1 MLDIGYHTIL
11 EVKMKS
17 KLKLYLTLFWEM
29 FRLSAFTFGGG
40 YVIVPLMKRSFVDKL
55 GLLTEKEM
63 LDYTAVA
70 QSAPGAVA
78 INTSILVGMKI
89 GGVAGAAV
97 TLIATILPPL
107 IIISVVALIYEL
119 VIGNAIVMA
128 VLRGMRAGVCA
139 VIADAVISMIAT
151 VAKEFKKNSPLQ
163 YIRIAIMPVC
173 FVASFVFKVN
183 AALIVLAGAIIG
195 IIVAIVTRKAGDAK

>member
-1 MLDIGYHTIL
+1 
-11 EVKMKS
+11 MKS
-17 KLKLYLTLFWEM
+17 KLKLYLVLFWEM

-55 GLLTEKEM
+55 GMLTEKEM

-89 GGVAGAAV
+89 GGVVGAAV
-97 TLIATILPPL
+97 TLFATILPPL
-107 IIISVVALIYEL
+107 IIISVIALIYEL
-119 VIGNAIVMA
+119 VIGNVIVMA

-151 VAKEFKKNSPLQ
+151 VTKEFKKNSPIQWLRV
-163 YIRIAIMPVC
+163 IIMPIT
-173 FVASFVFKVN
+173 FAAAFIFKIN
-183 AALIVLAGAIIG
+183 AALIVLAGAVVG
-195 IIVAIVTRKAGDAK
+195 IIVAIVTRKAGETK

>member
-1 MLDIGYHTIL
+1 
-11 EVKMKS
+11 MKS
-17 KLKLYLTLFWEM
+17 RLKLYLVLFWEM

-40 YVIVPLMKRSFVDKL
+40 YVIVPLMKRSFVEKL
-55 GLLTEKEM
+55 GMLSEKEM

-89 GGVAGAAV
+89 GGVIGAAV
-97 TLIATILPPL
+97 TLFATILPPL
-107 IIISVVALIYEL
+107 IIISVIALIYEL

-139 VIADAVISMIAT
+139 VIADAVISMIGT
-151 VAKEFKKNSPLQ
+151 VTGEFKKNSPVQWL
-163 YIRIAIMPVC
+163 RIVIMPL
-173 FVASFVFKVN
+173 SFAAAFILKVN
-183 AALIVLAGAIIG
+183 AALIVLAGALAG
-195 IIVAIVTRKAGDAK
+195 IAVAVCTRKARETK

>member
-1 MLDIGYHTIL
+1 
-11 EVKMKS
+11 MKS

-29 FRLSAFTFGGG
+29 FRLSAISFGGG

-55 GLLTEKEM
+55 GLMSEKEM

-78 INTSILVGMKI
+78 INTSILVGMRL
-89 GGVAGAAV
+89 GGVIGAAI

-107 IIISVVALIYEL
+107 IIISVVALIYKL
-119 VIGNAIVMA
+119 VIGNAIVLA
-128 VLRGMRAGVCA
+128 VLRGMRAGICA

-151 VAKEFKKNSPLQ
+151 VTKDFSKASPLAWLRV
-163 YIRIAIMPVC
+163 IIIP
-173 FVASFVFKVN
+173 ASFIAAFVLKIN
-183 AALIVLAGAIIG
+183 AALIVLAGAVIG
-195 IIVAIVTRKAGDAK
+195 IITAIVTRKAGGAK

>member
-1 MLDIGYHTIL
+1 
-11 EVKMKS
+11 MKS
-17 KLKLYLTLFWEM
+17 KLKLYLTLFIEM

-55 GLLTEKEM
+55 GLLSEKEM

-89 GGVAGAAV
+89 GGVLGAAV
-97 TLIATILPPL
+97 TLFATILPPL
-107 IIISVVALIYEL
+107 IIISVIALIYEL
-119 VIGNAIVMA
+119 VIGNAIVLA
-128 VLRGMRAGVCA
+128 VLRGMRAGICA

-151 VAKEFKKNSPLQ
+151 VTKDFRKNSPLAWL
-163 YIRIAIMPVC
+163 RIAIMPVA
-173 FVASFVFKVN
+173 FVAAFVLKVN
-183 AALIVLAGAIIG
+183 AALIVLAGAVIG
-195 IIVAIVTRKAGDAK
+195 IAAALIGRRAGDAK

>member
-1 MLDIGYHTIL
+1 
-11 EVKMKS
+11 MKS

-55 GLLTEKEM
+55 GLMSEKEM

-78 INTSILVGMKI
+78 INTSILVGMRL
-89 GGVAGAAV
+89 GGVIGAAI

-107 IIISVVALIYEL
+107 IIISVVALIYKL
-119 VIGNAIVMA
+119 VIGNAIVLA
-128 VLRGMRAGVCA
+128 VLRGMRAGICA

-151 VAKEFKKNSPLQ
+151 VTKDFSKASPLAWLRV
-163 YIRIAIMPVC
+163 IIIP
-173 FVASFVFKVN
+173 ASFIAAFVLKIN
-183 AALIVLAGAIIG
+183 AALIVLAGAVIG
-195 IIVAIVTRKAGDAK
+195 IITAIVTRKAGGAK

>member
-1 MLDIGYHTIL
+1 
-11 EVKMKS
+11 MKS
-17 KLKLYLTLFWEM
+17 KLKLYLTLFIEM

-55 GLLTEKEM
+55 GLMSEKEM

-78 INTSILVGMKI
+78 INTSILVGMRL
-89 GGVAGAAV
+89 GGIPGAAI

-107 IIISVVALIYEL
+107 IIISIVALIYKL
-119 VIGNAIVMA
+119 VIGNAIVLA
-128 VLRGMRAGVCA
+128 VLRGMRAGICA

-151 VAKEFKKNSPLQ
+151 VTKDFSKTSPLAWLRV
-163 YIRIAIMPVC
+163 IIIPVSFIAAFMLKI
-173 FVASFVFKVN
+173 N
-183 AALIVLAGAIIG
+183 AALIVLAGAILG
-195 IIVAIVTRKAGDAK
+195 IITAIVTRKAGGAK

>member
-1 MLDIGYHTIL
+1 MN
-11 EVKMKS
+11 S
-17 KLKLYLTLFWEM
+17 KLKLYLRIFWEM

-78 INTSILVGMKI
+78 INTAILVGMKI

-107 IIISVVALIYEL
+107 IIISVIAVIYEL
-119 VIGNAIVMA
+119 VIGNVIVMG

-139 VIADAVISMIAT
+139 VIADAVVSMIAT
-151 VAKEFKKNSPLQ
+151 VTKDFRKNSPL
-163 YIRIAIMPVC
+163 RWFRLAIIP
-173 FVASFVFKVN
+173 ASFASAFIFKVN
-183 AALIVLAGAIIG
+183 AALIVLAGAVMG
-195 IIVAIVTRKAGDAK
+195 IIVAVVTRKEGKEK

>member
-1 MLDIGYHTIL
+1 
-11 EVKMKS
+11 MKS

-55 GLLTEKEM
+55 GLMTEKEM

-78 INTSILVGMKI
+78 INTSILVGMRL
-89 GGVAGAAV
+89 GGVPGAAI
-97 TLIATILPPL
+97 TLFATILPPL
-107 IIISVVALIYEL
+107 IIISVIALIYEL
-119 VIGNAIVMA
+119 VIGNAIVLA
-128 VLRGMRAGVCA
+128 VLRGMRAGICA
-139 VIADAVISMIAT
+139 VIADTVISMIAT
-151 VAKEFKKNSPLQ
+151 VTKDFRKNSPLQ
-163 YIRIAIMPVC
+163 WLRLIIIP
-173 FVASFVFKVN
+173 ASFIAAYLLKVN

-195 IIVAIVTRKAGDAK
+195 VVTALAARKAGASK

>member
-1 MLDIGYHTIL
+1 MIL
-11 EVKMKS
+11 VMKS

-55 GLLTEKEM
+55 GLMTEKEM

-78 INTSILVGMKI
+78 INTSILVGMRL
-89 GGVAGAAV
+89 GGVFGAAT

-107 IIISVVALIYEL
+107 IIISVIALIYEL
-119 VIGNAIVMA
+119 VIGNAIVLA
-128 VLRGMRAGVCA
+128 VLRGMRAGICA
-139 VIADAVISMIAT
+139 VIADAVMSMIAT
-151 VAKEFKKNSPLQ
+151 VTKDFSKTSPLAWLRV
-163 YIRIAIMPVC
+163 IIIPVSFAAAFIFRI
-173 FVASFVFKVN
+173 N
-183 AALIVLAGAIIG
+183 AALIVLAGAVIG
-195 IIVAIVTRKAGDAK
+195 IATALIQRKAGAGK

>member
-1 MLDIGYHTIL
+1 
-11 EVKMKS
+11 MKS

-55 GLLTEKEM
+55 GLMTEKEM

-78 INTSILVGMKI
+78 INTSILVGMRL
-89 GGVAGAAV
+89 GGVPGAAI
-97 TLIATILPPL
+97 TLFATILPPL
-107 IIISVVALIYEL
+107 IIISVIALIYEL
-119 VIGNAIVMA
+119 VIGNAIVLA
-128 VLRGMRAGVCA
+128 VLRGMRAGICA

-151 VAKEFKKNSPLQ
+151 VTKDFRKNSPLQ
-163 YIRIAIMPVC
+163 WLRLIIIP
-173 FVASFVFKVN
+173 ASFIAAYLLKVN

-195 IIVAIVTRKAGDAK
+195 VVTALAARKAGASK

>member
-1 MLDIGYHTIL
+1 
-11 EVKMKS
+11 MKS

-55 GLLTEKEM
+55 GLISEKEM

-78 INTSILVGMKI
+78 INTSILVGMKL
-89 GGVAGAAV
+89 GGVLGAAI

-107 IIISVVALIYEL
+107 IIISVVALIYKL
-119 VIGNAIVMA
+119 VIGNAIVLA
-128 VLRGMRAGVCA
+128 VLRGMRAGICA

-151 VAKEFKKNSPLQ
+151 VTKDFSKTSPLAWLRML
-163 YIRIAIMPVC
+163 IIPISFIAA
-173 FVASFVFKVN
+173 FVLKIN
-183 AALIVLAGAIIG
+183 AALIVLAGAILG
-195 IIVAIVTRKAGDAK
+195 IITAIIARKAGRAK

>member
-1 MLDIGYHTIL
+1 
-11 EVKMKS
+11 MKS
-17 KLKLYLTLFWEM
+17 KLKLYLTIFWEM

-78 INTSILVGMKI
+78 INTAILVGMKI

-97 TLIATILPPL
+97 TLFATILPPL
-107 IIISVVALIYEL
+107 IIISVVALIYNL

-139 VIADAVISMIAT
+139 VIADAVLSMIAT
-151 VAKEFKKNSPLQ
+151 VTKDFKKNSPLAWL
-163 YIRIAIMPVC
+163 RIAIIPISFTAA
-173 FVASFVFKVN
+173 FVLKVN
-183 AALIVLAGAIIG
+183 AALIVLAGAILG
-195 IIVAIVTRKAGDAK
+195 ITVAVCSRKAGSKQ

>member
-1 MLDIGYHTIL
+1 
-11 EVKMKS
+11 MKS

-55 GLLTEKEM
+55 GLMTEKEM

-78 INTSILVGMKI
+78 INTSILVGMRL
-89 GGVAGAAV
+89 GGVFGAAT

-107 IIISVVALIYEL
+107 IIISVIALIYEL
-119 VIGNAIVMA
+119 VIGNAIVLA
-128 VLRGMRAGVCA
+128 VLRGMRAGICA
-139 VIADAVISMIAT
+139 VIADAVMSMIAT
-151 VAKEFKKNSPLQ
+151 VTKDFSKTSPLAWLRV
-163 YIRIAIMPVC
+163 IIIPVSFAAAFIFRI
-173 FVASFVFKVN
+173 N
-183 AALIVLAGAIIG
+183 AALIVLAGAVIG
-195 IIVAIVTRKAGDAK
+195 IATALIQRKAGAGK